1 MVCTYLVIISKD
13 ILIHYLFLQKCDGDL
28 PVHRDFH
35 TATSVGDM
43 MVIFRGRSTD
53 QSSYHNLGRDFYSN
67 KVIQTLMELFD

>member
-1 MVCTYLVIISKD
+1 MVLCDFLLIIMKHHP
-13 ILIHYLFLQKCDGDL
+13 LLQKCDGDL

-43 MVIFRGRSTD
+43 MVIFGGRSTD

-67 KVIQTLMELFD
+67 KVMPTLTEISGL